1 MIPQNKFALQKEKKW
16 ANSPLFF
23 FFIEVQYSS
32 EMLRFGAYYK
42 LFGGMDMK
50 RKIFTLFVAVCLI
63 LSLFSL
69 PASATSTFTDMPE
82 GAYGQALQKAVD
94 NGLLVGEDNK
104 IMPTASLTRAQMAT
118 IISRAFGAYEKG
130 DISSFPDV
138 TADAWYYSSMQ
149 TAYQMGA
156 FKGDN
161 GRLLPNEYI
170 TREEAFVI
178 IGRVLKLTPAETL
191 NSPLA
196 DAGNISS
203 WAKSLVYAMANAGY
217 ISGDGVNLRPK
228 DAISRQDFATVFD
241 NIIKSYI
248 KTSDAVSSVPA
259 GNVMVNVPNATIKN
273 CTINGDL
280 IIGEGVGSGD
290 LTLDNVIVT
299 GRIVVRGGGENSIHI
314 KNNSQVGS
322 LIISKTDSGAVR
334 IVTEDGCEVEFTYID
349 DGKDDVILEGAFD
362 SVSVECD
369 VPVIAQNA
377 AIGTVNVK
385 AESAS
390 VKIDGTSTVA
400 NMEIAS
406 SAAGTKLEVS
416 QNAKVTKVISNAAN
430 VAISGSGTVSEA
442 IVGGNNTTVNT
453 TGTKLTVSEGATGV
467 SENGNSV
474 SGGNTATT
482 KPPTSGGG
490 SESGS
495 GGGGGGSPYYTASV
509 ATAAEFTSAL
519 SATYASAINI
529 TGSFTLTGG
538 ETPADVVVSKPVTIN
553 SGATLTVGGNINLCL
568 ESTLTNN
575 GTIVLVG
582 ESTPHINVVIGAIT
596 VADAGILTNNGT
608 ITVKAATC
616 DSIRYDVLTDEFGE
630 PVLDGDGHEIH
641 INEQGPNGGL
651 LRINGG
657 VINNYGTITAE
668 QGALTADPT
677 DAADQRYWGG
687 YLEIAN
693 DSTLNNYSGA
703 TVNFA
708 GACLYIWAEE
718 GEALLD
724 NSGTLNVTYGTVVI
738 GDKGTLRITETGVL
752 NNSSDE
758 FYIGEYAYDN
768 VSHTEYTTEALL
780 SVGGSVNNTGTITV
794 VQPGSNALAIF
805 STGSFDNDATIINNG
820 RINVMGALNTSGALI
835 TNNGHFFVQYMEGV
849 GDIEGKDN
857 IVNNTV
863 QFLTFEETDLTTA
876 LTRGYTDIIVCDEII
891 LSQNMTIPDGTK
903 ITIEEGSSLQVPQGV
918 ILTNNGDIW
927 LALCE
932 LAADESDQLQAEL
945 YIAGTLNNADTGY
958 IRIADVYNELT
969 ENYSGGESVLWVT
982 ADGVVTNSGTI
993 DNHGRITNL
1002 GSFTTTGTVNNAG
1015 DFFNPNPGIVD
1026 GIITGNPVEVPED

>member
-1 MIPQNKFALQKEKKW
+1 
-16 ANSPLFF
+16 
-23 FFIEVQYSS
+23 
-32 EMLRFGAYYK
+32 
-42 LFGGMDMK
+42 MDMK
-50 RKIFTLFVAVCLI
+50 RKTVSLFVAVCLI

-69 PASATSTFTDMPE
+69 QASATSAFTDMPE

-94 NGLLVGEDNK
+94 NGLLVGEDNR
-104 IMPTASLTRAQMAT
+104 IMPTANLTRAQMST

-130 DISSFPDV
+130 NISAFSDV
-138 TADAWYYSSMQ
+138 SADAWYYSSMQ

-161 GRLLPNEYI
+161 SKLLPDKYI

-178 IGRVLKLTPAETL
+178 IGRVLKITPAETL
-191 NSPLA
+191 HSSLA

-203 WAKSLVYAMANAGY
+203 WAKSLVYAMVNAGY
-217 ISGDGVNLRPK
+217 VSGDGTNLRPK
-228 DAISRQDFATVFD
+228 DAITRQDFATVFD
-241 NIIKSYI
+241 NIIKTYI
-248 KTSDAVSSVPA
+248 KTSEIVSSVPA
-259 GNVMVNVPNATIKN
+259 GNVMVNVPNATIKD

-280 IIGEGVGSGD
+280 IIGEGVGNGD

-322 LIISKTDSGAVR
+322 IIISKTDSGAVR
-334 IVTEDGCEVEFTYID
+334 IVAEDGCEVEFTYID
-349 DGKDDVILEGAFD
+349 DGKDDVILEGAFE

-400 NMEIAS
+400 NMEIA
-406 SAAGTKLEVS
+406 AGATGAKLEVS
-416 QNAKVTKVISNAAN
+416 QNAKVTKVTSNAAN

-453 TGTKLTVSEGATGV
+453 TGTKLTVSVGATGV

-490 SESGS
+490 SGS

-529 TGSFTLTGG
+529 TGSFTLIGG
-538 ETPADVVVSKPVTIN
+538 ETPSDVLVSKPVTIN
-553 SGATLTVGGNINLCL
+553 SGSTLTVGGNIKLCL

-596 VADAGILTNNGT
+596 IIDDGILTNNGT
-608 ITVKAATC
+608 ITVNAATC

-641 INEQGPNGGL
+641 VNIEGPNGGL

-668 QGALTADPT
+668 QGALTADDT
-677 DAADQRYWGG
+677 DPADQRYWGG

-693 DSTLNNYSGA
+693 DSTFNNYSGA
-703 TVNFA
+703 TLDFG
-708 GACLYIWAEE
+708 GAYLYIWAEE

-724 NSGTLNVTYGTVVI
+724 NSGTLNVTYGNLII
-738 GDKGTLRITETGVL
+738 GDKGTLRIMATGVL
-752 NNSSDE
+752 NNSSDD

-780 SVGGSVNNTGTITV
+780 SIGGIVNNTGTITV

-805 STGSFDNDATIINNG
+805 STGSFDNDGTIINNG
-820 RINVMGALNTSGALI
+820 RINVMGALDTSGVGNSI
-835 TNNGHFFVQYMEGV
+835 INNGHFFVEYTAGV
-849 GDIEGKDN
+849 ADIIGKAN
-857 IVNNTV
+857 IANENGNTV
-863 QFLTFEETDLTTA
+863 QFLVFSAAELIIA
-876 LTRGYTDIIVCDEII
+876 LDRDYDDIKVCDEII
-891 LSQNMTIPDGTK
+891 LTEDMTIPFGTT
-903 ITIEEGSSLQVPQGV
+903 ISIEEGSSLQVPQGV
-918 ILTNNGDIW
+918 ILTNNGSIW

-982 ADGVVTNSGTI
+982 ADGIVTNSGTI
-993 DNHGRITNL
+993 ANHGRITNI

-1015 DFFNPNPGIVD
+1015 DFFNLGTVTGAISGDDVIV
-1026 GIITGNPVEVPED
+1026 PVG